1 MSKSSDDKS
10 QGKSEQGDKKCSNL
24 GLEIVLRL
32 EANKS
37 CHFSMGVGDWE
48 VREWEASAW
57 EETKVGMTGSTT
69 ARH

>member
-1 MSKSSDDKS
+1 
-10 QGKSEQGDKKCSNL
+10 
-24 GLEIVLRL
+24 LRL

-37 CHFSMGVGDWE
+37 RHFSMGVGDWE